1 VRLREV
7 GARAV
12 LVELGDVEEVWAW
25 QVALVA
31 ARDEGRLPTLE
42 EIVPGAR
49 TVLLDGVES
58 PRAVAAE
65 LATWDVDVEVA
76 HGEGPAPGPL
86 VEIPTVYD
94 GEDLPWVAEQWGLD
108 VEDAVAEHCGTELRA
123 AFCGFA
129 PGFAYLVGL
138 PPSRHLPRRATPR
151 PRVPAGAVAVA
162 GEYTAAYPTA
172 SPGGWHLI
180 GRTDAVLW
188 DPGRPR
194 PALIVPGDRVRFVP
208 VRP

>member
-25 QVALVA
+25 YTALIA
-31 ARDEGRLPTLE
+31 ARDDGRLPAAE
-42 EIVPGAR
+42 EVVPGAR

-58 PRAVAAE
+58 AAAVAAV
-65 LATWDVDVEVA
+65 LATWEVVR
-76 HGEGPAPGPL
+76 GEAPAPGPV

-94 GEDLPWVAEQWGLD
+94 GQDLPWVAEQWGLD
-108 VEDAVAEHCGTELRA
+108 VPGSVVEHSGTHLRA

-162 GEYTAAYPTA
+162 GEYTAVYPTA

-188 DPGRPR
+188 DPRRPR
-194 PALIVPGDRVRFVP
+194 PALIAPGDQVRFVP
-208 VRP
+208 VGP

>member
-1 VRLREV
+1 MRLREV

-12 LVELGDVEEVWAW
+12 LIELGDVDEVWAW
-25 QVALVA
+25 RAALVA
-31 ARDEGRLPTLE
+31 ARDDGRLPVVE

-58 PRAVAAE
+58 PAEVAAE
-65 LATWDVDVEVA
+65 LATWGVEVA
-76 HGEGPAPGPL
+76 DGGGPAPGPL

-94 GEDLPWVAEQWGLD
+94 GEDLPRVAEQWGLD

-162 GEYTAAYPTA
+162 GEYTAVYPTA

-188 DPGRPR
+188 DPDRPR
-194 PALIVPGDRVRFVP
+194 PALIAPGDRVRFVP
-208 VRP
+208 VGP

>member
-1 VRLREV
+1 
-7 GARAV
+7 V
-12 LVELGDVEEVWAW
+12 LVELGDDDEVWAW
-25 QVALVA
+25 HAALVA
-31 ARDEGRLPTLE
+31 GRDGGRLPAVE

-65 LATWDVDVEVA
+65 LAMWEVPR
-76 HGEGPAPGPL
+76 GDGPVPGPL

-94 GEDLPWVAEQWGLD
+94 GVDLTWVAEQWGVD
-108 VEDAVAEHCGTELRA
+108 VEGAVTEHSGTELRA

-138 PPSRHLPRRATPR
+138 PPARHLPRRTTPR
-151 PRVPAGAVAVA
+151 SQVPAGAVAVA
-162 GEYTAAYPTA
+162 GEYTAVYPTA

-188 DPGRPR
+188 DPQRPQ
-194 PALIVPGDRVRFVP
+194 PALIAPGDRVRFVP
-208 VRP
+208 VGP

>member
-1 VRLREV
+1 VKVREV
-7 GARAV
+7 GARAL

-25 QVALVA
+25 HAALVA
-31 ARDEGRLPTLE
+31 GREDGRLPAVE
-42 EIVPGAR
+42 EIVPGAC

-58 PRAVAAE
+58 PPALAAE
-65 LATWDVDVEVA
+65 LATWDVVG
-76 HGEGPAPGPL
+76 GEPSAPGPL

-94 GEDLPWVAEQWGLD
+94 GEDLPWVAARWGLD
-108 VEDAVAEHCGTELRA
+108 VEDAVAEHSGTQLRA

-138 PPSRHLPRRATPR
+138 PTSRHLPRRATPR

-162 GEYTAAYPTA
+162 GEYTAVYPAA

-188 DPGRPR
+188 DPGRPE
-194 PALIVPGDRVRFVP
+194 PALIPPGARVRFVP
-208 VRP
+208 VR

>member
-1 VRLREV
+1 MKVREV
-7 GARAV
+7 GARAL

-25 QVALVA
+25 HAALVA
-31 ARDEGRLPTLE
+31 GRDDGRVPAVD

-58 PRAVAAE
+58 PSALAAE
-65 LATWDVDVEVA
+65 LATWDVVG
-76 HGEGPAPGPL
+76 GEPSAPGPL

-94 GEDLPWVAEQWGLD
+94 GEDLPWVAARWGLD
-108 VEDAVAEHCGTELRA
+108 VEGAVAEHSGTELRA

-138 PPSRHLPRRATPR
+138 PSPRHLPRRATPR

-162 GEYTAAYPTA
+162 GEYTAVYPAA

-188 DPGRPR
+188 DPDRAQ
-194 PALIVPGDRVRFVP
+194 PALIAPGARVSFVP
-208 VRP
+208 VGW

>member
-1 VRLREV
+1 MRLREV
-7 GARAV
+7 GAHAV
-12 LVELGDVEEVWAW
+12 LVELGDVDEVWAW
-25 QVALVA
+25 QVALVT
-31 ARDEGRLPTLE
+31 ARDDGRLPGVE

-49 TVLLDGVES
+49 TVLLDGVEL
-58 PRAVAAE
+58 PAAVAAE
-65 LATWDVDVEVA
+65 LVTWEVA
-76 HGEGPAPGPL
+76 RGDAPAPGPL

-94 GEDLPWVAEQWGLD
+94 GEDLPQVAEQWGLD

-138 PPSRHLPRRATPR
+138 PPSRHLSRRATPR

-162 GEYTAAYPTA
+162 GEYTAVYPTA
-172 SPGGWHLI
+172 SPGGWQLI

-188 DPGRPR
+188 DPDRPR
-194 PALIVPGDRVRFVP
+194 PALIAPGDRVRFVP
-208 VRP
+208 VGP